1 MTSLGGN
8 EIRKHVQRLYG
19 EFSQS
24 RKLPSLNDNNV
35 PKKLCPW
42 IPYAE
47 FWGIAEDF
55 DREELVRQ
63 ASQEIKEDLVQLI
76 QGLDDA
82 LDEWLAGDE
91 PKNVPLSDEYCAFS
105 WMRMA
110 ADYALVRLTRNK
122 N

>member
-1 MTSLGGN
+1 MSSLY
-8 EIRKHVQRLYG
+8 R
-19 EFSQS
+19 EFKGLEGQP
-24 RKLPSLNDNNV
+24 KLDEMRIPTELR
-35 PKKLCPW
+35 PW
-42 IPYAE
+42 VPYAE

-76 QGLDDA
+76 QRLDDA

-91 PKNVPLSDEYCAFS
+91 PKNGPLSDEYCAFS